1 MNIPADRFEPA
12 VRDEKIFDKKFES
25 KPIGYF
31 KDAMIRFAKNKSS
44 LVAAFIIAILLLFA
58 IIVPFFSKY
67 SVDAKSKENDSA
79 YAQVLPKS
87 TLFAWAGWDGC
98 KRIRKLR
105 AVMTT

>member
-58 IIVPFFSKY
+58 IIVPFFYKY
-67 SVDAKSKENDSA
+67 SVDAKSK
-79 YAQVLPKS
+79 
-87 TLFAWAGWDGC
+87 
-98 KRIRKLR
+98 
-105 AVMTT
+105 